1 MTMMRIVAVLVLAA
15 LVLIVAYFVTRK
27 RQYLTWAWW
36 TFVAA
41 LVCMFAVMLFY
52 FFERLFLVA

>member
-1 MTMMRIVAVLVLAA
+1 MVRIVAVLVLAA
-15 LVLIVAYFVTRK
+15 LVLVAAYFVTRK
-27 RQYLTWAWW
+27 RQYLTRAWW

-52 FFERLFLVA
+52 FIERLFLGA